1 MESALFS
8 GLQGLFL
15 GVANLGL
22 GQVIMILVGSAL
34 LYLGIKKGYE
44 PLLLVPIGF
53 GAILVNIPLADMMG
67 EEGFLRF
74 FYDAGVLTE
83 VFPLLIFIGIGA
95 MTDFQP
101 LLENP
106 KIILLGAAGQ
116 FGIFLTLLL
125 ALALGF
131 DKLDAVAVAIIG
143 ACDGPTAIY
152 VSSKFAPHLLGAMID
167 FGPVLANPIVLLFG
181 AAGQFGIFLTLFL
194 ALWLGFLRQ
203 EAVSIAVI
211 GACDGPTAIFV
222 TSRYAP
228 ALLPAVSIA
237 AYSYMSLV
245 PLIQPPIMRLL
256 TTDRERK
263 IVMGVVK
270 QPVSKTTK
278 ILFPI
283 VVTIFA
289 SILAPKG
296 APLIGTVMLGNLM
309 KESGVV
315 DRLKSASENEIA
327 NIVTLLLGL
336 CIGATMEAD
345 KFLRA
350 QTLLILG
357 LGFVAISLDTAVG
370 VLFGKLMCFLTGGKI
385 NPLIGAAGISAFPMS
400 ARVVQAEGQKYNK
413 KNYLLMHAMSAN
425 AGGQIGSVIAAAV
438 MLSVLQGMGI
448 IGG

>member
-1 MESALFS
+1 MESALVS
-8 GLQGLFL
+8 GIQGLFL
-15 GVANLGL
+15 GVLNLSVGH
-22 GQVIMILVGSAL
+22 VVMILIGSVL
-34 LYLGIKKGYE
+34 LYLGISKGYE

-53 GAILVNIPLADMMG
+53 GAILVNIPLSEMMA
-67 EEGFLRF
+67 EGGFIRY
-74 FYDAGVLTE
+74 FYDIGVRTE

-116 FGIFLTLLL
+116 FGIFITLLL

-131 DKLDAVAVAIIG
+131 DKLDAVAVSIIG

-152 VSSKFAPHLLGAMID
+152 VSSKFAPHMLGA
-167 FGPVLANPIVLLFG
+167 
-181 AAGQFGIFLTLFL
+181 
-194 ALWLGFLRQ
+194 
-203 EAVSIAVI
+203 VSV
-211 GACDGPTAIFV
+211 
-222 TSRYAP
+222 
-228 ALLPAVSIA
+228 A

-245 PLIQPPIMRLL
+245 PLIQPPIMRAL
-256 TTDRERK
+256 TTEKERM
-263 IVMGVVK
+263 IVMGAVK
-270 QPVSKTTK
+270 QPISQTTK
-278 ILFPI
+278 IMFPI

-296 APLIGTVMLGNLM
+296 APLIGTVMLGNLL

-315 DRLKSASENEIA
+315 DRLKRASENEIA

-345 KFLRA
+345 KFLKA
-350 QTLLILG
+350 QTLVILA

-370 VLFGKLMCFLTGGKI
+370 ILFGKLMCALTGGKI

-448 IGG
+448 VGQ